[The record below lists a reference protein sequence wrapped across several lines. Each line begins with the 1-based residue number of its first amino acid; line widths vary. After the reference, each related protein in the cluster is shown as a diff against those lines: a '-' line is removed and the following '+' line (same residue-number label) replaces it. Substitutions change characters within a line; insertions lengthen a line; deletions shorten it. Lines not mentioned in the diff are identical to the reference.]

1 MGNGCN
7 GLIVALFCDDFDT
20 DSLPEKLYLDDDSV
34 SEGSLESS
42 IKTRDIQTRDTS
54 LPSLISPKK
63 YEDYEASE
71 VTCQT
76 TFKSFG
82 TEYTDDNK
90 QGRNDNSVALVSC
103 GKKRKERLSKL
114 KILVKGIND
123 AVSENRCPCK
133 GTLTRIFDTVD
144 HDETEYH
151 DDEVDSGLAV
161 ALCHLLDLVLKKN
174 DQKHLDKK
182 LQLICTSL
190 ELIHRCCNIQCE
202 ESFENIGNEL
212 VDLLIRVIDVC
223 LSISHEQRETSG
235 TTTGKAIRIF
245 GYFAAVKNA
254 HTHMLEN
261 TKILDG
267 IVKIILFSRESD
279 SRVDAVWTVSN
290 LAFTNAGRDAILA
303 HPDLLKALF
312 NFKGKKHQ
320 FRTEVAAVL
329 LNLTVSSS
337 NQESLIDCRPFLP
350 TLVRLMSTGSD
361 EARSRAA
368 GAFRNLSTN
377 NFLIPKLTSFADGII
392 IDTLINGISSHMDDR
407 KTCCRATAT
416 LKNFVRETNAE
427 AMANHTGL
435 LAIFTAIITESNNP
449 EAATSASVALKKIT
463 WEINH
468 PSKSHQTMLNFLKMT
483 NNMIDEDGYNLLLS
497 ELFLIQASKEE
508 NQIVLANRPGVFE
521 SMASLTFSN
530 NVQTRSNGVKILR
543 LLVKKEENHNRLVQN
558 KAFILAA
565 NNIIRRKGAEN
576 QESQAQLLE
585 VLSILST
592 RKENKELLANNKML
606 LEAMSNYV
614 MSDQKYR
621 EHAFL
626 S

>member
-1 MGNGCN
+1 
-7 GLIVALFCDDFDT
+7 
-20 DSLPEKLYLDDDSV
+20 
-34 SEGSLESS
+34 
-42 IKTRDIQTRDTS
+42 
-54 LPSLISPKK
+54 LPSPISPKK
-63 YEDYEASE
+63 YEEDEASE

-76 TFKSFG
+76 ALKSFN

-90 QGRNDNSVALVSC
+90 QGSYECRNDKSVASVSC
-103 GKKRKERLSKL
+103 GKKRKERLLKL
-114 KILVKGIND
+114 KILVEGIND
-123 AVSENRCPCK
+123 AVRENRCPCK
-133 GTLTRIFDTVD
+133 VTLTRIVDTID

-161 ALCHLLDLVLKKN
+161 ALCHLLALVLKK
-174 DQKHLDKK
+174 DSQKHLDKK
-182 LQLICTSL
+182 LEMICTSL
-190 ELIHRCCNIQCE
+190 ELIHRCSNIQCE

-212 VDLLIRVIDVC
+212 VDLLTDVIDVC
-223 LSISHEQRETSG
+223 LSVSKEQRQTSG
-235 TTTGKAIRIF
+235 KTTGKAIRIF

-254 HTHMLEN
+254 HTHLLEH
-261 TKILDG
+261 TKLLDG
-267 IVKIILFSRESD
+267 IVKVILFSRESD
-279 SRVDAVWTVSN
+279 ARVDAVWIISN

-303 HPDLLKALF
+303 HPDLLQALF
-312 NFKGKKHQ
+312 NFKGKQPQ

-337 NQESLIDCRPFLP
+337 NQERLIDCRPFLP

-368 GAFRNLSTN
+368 GAFRNLSGN
-377 NFLIPKLTSFADGII
+377 GLLVPKLIAFADGII
-392 IDTLINGISSHMDDR
+392 LDTLINGISSHMDDR

-416 LKNFVRETNAE
+416 LKNFVRESNAE

-435 LAIFTAIITESNNP
+435 LAIFTAVITESHHP
-449 EAATSASVALKKIT
+449 EAATSAAIALKKIT

-468 PSKSHQTMLNFLKMT
+468 PSKAHKQILNFLAMT
-483 NNMIDEDGYNLLLS
+483 NKMIDEDKYNVLLS

-508 NQIVLANRPGVFE
+508 NQIVLVHRPGVFD

-530 NVQTRSNGVKILR
+530 NVEARSNGVKILR
-543 LLVKKEENHNRLVQN
+543 LLVNKEENHSRLVQN
-558 KAFILAA
+558 KAFLLAA

-585 VLSILST
+585 VLSVLST
-592 RKENKELLANNKML
+592 REENKELLANNKML
-606 LEAMSNYV
+606 LKAMSDYE